1 MGKFGTVA
9 QNLNAPFLESK
20 MVLLRYLIPSNMFT
34 VVVLDYML
42 RINKEI
48 WKSNI
53 LMKRM
58 IKLRTEIQDG
68 IERYGTVHHEKFGN
82 IYAYEV
88 DGFGNYSLMD
98 DANVPS
104 LLSIP
109 YLGYDYNNE
118 VYENTKQF
126 IFSTYNPSYH
136 KGWNKWTGEIEGV
149 GSSHA
154 HKLWEVIPSDV
165 WPMSIIM
172 RGLVSDDIDEK
183 VNIVHQL
190 LQTSASTGWMHE
202 SFSVSNPFNYSR
214 SWFCW
219 PDSLFAELVM
229 SLTHECPN
237 PDKGQYTIKEWLDS
251 EIRGSVFSKST

>member
-1 MGKFGTVA
+1 
-9 QNLNAPFLESK
+9 
-20 MVLLRYLIPSNMFT
+20 MFT

-42 RINKEI
+42 QMNNHLWLDSR
-48 WKSNI
+48 

-58 IKLRTEIQDG
+58 KKLRSEIQDG
-68 IERYGTVHHEKFGN
+68 IEKYGIVYHEKYGN

-88 DGFGNYSLMD
+88 DGLGNYFLMD

-109 YLGYDYNNE
+109 YLGYDYNE
-118 VYENTKQF
+118 EIYDNTKRF
-126 IFSTYNPSYH
+126 IFSTDNPSYH
-136 KGWNKWTGEIEGV
+136 KGWNKWTGEIEGI

-154 HKLWEVIPSDV
+154 HKKWEVIPEDV

-172 RGLVSDDIDEK
+172 KGLVSNDANEK
-183 VNIVHQL
+183 VNLVHQL
-190 LQTSASTGWMHE
+190 LEASASTGWMHE
-202 SFSVSNPFNYSR
+202 SFNVNNPFNFSR

-229 SLTHECPN
+229 SLTDECPR
-237 PDKGQYTIKEWLDS
+237 PHRGQYTIKEWLDS
-251 EIRGSVFSKST
+251 ELPGSAFARD